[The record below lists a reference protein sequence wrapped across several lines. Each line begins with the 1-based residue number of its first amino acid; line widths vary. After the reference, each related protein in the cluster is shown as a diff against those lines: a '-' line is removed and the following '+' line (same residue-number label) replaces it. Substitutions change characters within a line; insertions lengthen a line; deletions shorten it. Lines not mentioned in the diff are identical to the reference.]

1 MDEVSDR
8 LAAQI
13 RFLTEIDRL
22 KSVMRQTWLLDGSRL
37 ENDAE
42 HSWHLAVMALL
53 LGEYAAEPEVDM
65 ARVARM
71 LLVHDLVEIDAG
83 DTYLYDEAAN
93 ADKAE
98 RELRAADRIFALL
111 PADQGEALRALWEE
125 YEAGE
130 TPEARFAAA
139 LDRLQPL
146 IHNVLTEGRAWRH
159 HGIHAGQV
167 LGRVCSIAD
176 GSPALWAY
184 AQSLIREAV
193 ERGYL
198 APPPGGGG

>member
-1 MDEVSDR
+1 MAETSDR
-8 LAAQI
+8 LAAQM
-13 RFLTEIDRL
+13 RFLTELDKL
-22 KSVMRQTWLLDGSRL
+22 KSVGRQTWLLDGSRL

-42 HSWHLAVMALL
+42 HSWHVATMAVV

-65 ARVARM
+65 ARVLRM

-83 DTYLYDEAAN
+83 DTYLYDEDAM
-93 ADKAE
+93 ADKAD
-98 RELRAADRIFALL
+98 REGAAADRIFALL
-111 PADQGEALRALWEE
+111 PGEQGRELRALWEE

-130 TPEARFAAA
+130 TPEARFATS

-146 IHNVLTEGRAWRH
+146 LHNVLTEGRAWRH
-159 HGIHAGQV
+159 HGIHADQV
-167 LGRVCSIAD
+167 LERVCTIAD

-184 AQSLIREAV
+184 AQSLIEHAV

-198 APPPGGGG
+198 LPPRERD